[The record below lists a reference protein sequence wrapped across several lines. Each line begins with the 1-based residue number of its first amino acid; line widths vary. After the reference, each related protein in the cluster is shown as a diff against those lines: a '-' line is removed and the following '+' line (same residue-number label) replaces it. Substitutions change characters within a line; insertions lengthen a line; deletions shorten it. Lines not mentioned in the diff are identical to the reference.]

1 MNKIVATVLTVLI
14 FTLVPAVLYLAF
26 PFIYVNVKGKTDA
39 KNAKKLSLL
48 NMQCCALIVGVV
60 ILILISVTTGIM
72 QGLQYS
78 LVAYGVGQI
87 YGLIFYKIAL
97 KMFLDKNKLS
107 VLMDEDNIENDET
120 VPEEDEK

>member
-48 NMQCCALIVGVV
+48 NMQCCAAIVGIA
-60 ILILISVTTGIM
+60 ILIMNYILLGFK
-72 QGLQYS
+72 QGARYS
-78 LVAYGVGQI
+78 LASYAIGQI
-87 YGLIFYKIAL
+87 YGLIFYKMTF